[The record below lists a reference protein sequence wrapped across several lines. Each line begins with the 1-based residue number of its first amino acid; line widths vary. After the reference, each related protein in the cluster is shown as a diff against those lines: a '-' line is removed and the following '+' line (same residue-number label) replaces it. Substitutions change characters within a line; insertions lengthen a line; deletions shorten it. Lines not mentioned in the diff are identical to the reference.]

1 MKTRLSVSEAKAE
14 EPTSYNV
21 CFQALGLDGSSA
33 SASDSG
39 NLVFSRS
46 YHSTLLITTPTKTS
60 SVTKISLNCSAI
72 NMGVAWML
80 YLS

>member
-14 EPTSYNV
+14 EPTNV

-46 YHSTLLITTPTKTS
+46 YHSTLLITIPTKTL
-60 SVTKISLNCSAI
+60 SVMKVSLNCLAI
-72 NMGVAWML
+72 NMGVAWLL